1 MKITTAAG
9 LESGKAFNQRRLAR
23 SVLSEYGVHFS
34 RGEFEIDPVKDLDLS
49 KSFAQRRDLQKR
61 WRS

>member
-9 LESGKAFNQRRLAR
+9 LESGKAFDQCRLAR

-34 RGEFEIDPVKDLDLS
+34 WGEFEIDPVKDLDLS
-49 KSFAQRRDLQKR
+49 KSFAQRRHLKQR
-61 WRS
+61 RRN